1 MSRRLAAEFVGT
13 ALLLAVVVG
22 SGIMGERLANGNTA
36 IALLANSLATG
47 GGLFV
52 LILTFA
58 PVSGAHFNP
67 LVTAGAAFDHALPMR
82 LAAGYLAAQFS
93 GALCGVALAH
103 AMFEAPLLMASET
116 VRTGAGQWIAEA
128 VATFGLVL
136 TIRGTARYGI
146 PILAA
151 AVGTYIAAAYWF
163 TASTSFANPAVTI
176 ARAFTPT
183 FSGIRP
189 DDVAAFLV
197 AQCVGAALAYAYAH
211 LNAEVFSNRLDRR

>member
-1 MSRRLAAEFVGT
+1 VLRRLAAEFVGT
-13 ALLLAVVVG
+13 MLLLAIVVG
-22 SGIMGERLANGNTA
+22 SGIMGERLANGNSA

-67 LVTAGAAFDHALPMR
+67 LVTAIAALDRTLPM
-82 LAAGYLAAQFS
+82 LAATGYLVAQLG
-93 GALCGVALAH
+93 GACCGVALAH
-103 AMFEAPLLMASET
+103 AMFEAPLWTASAT

-128 VATFGLVL
+128 VATFGLIL
-136 TIRGTARYGI
+136 TIRGTARNGT
-146 PILAA
+146 PVLAA

-163 TASTSFANPAVTI
+163 TASTSFANPAVTV

-183 FSGIRP
+183 LSGIRP
-189 DDVAAFLV
+189 EDVPGFLV
-197 AQCVGAALAYAYAH
+197 AQCVGAALAFAYVH
-211 LNAEVFSNRLDRR
+211 LNGDVPSKRLDGP